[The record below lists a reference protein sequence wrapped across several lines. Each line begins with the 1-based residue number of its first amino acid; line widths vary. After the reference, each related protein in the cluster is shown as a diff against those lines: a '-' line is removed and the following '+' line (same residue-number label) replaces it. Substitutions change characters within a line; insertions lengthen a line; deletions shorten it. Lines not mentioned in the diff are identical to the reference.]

1 MELVF
6 DFFEDHLK
14 AAAVVKVRRPLAL
27 GVLCFMLGALSF
39 FVAMSV
45 SGRLSPLPFNWFIL
59 ALFLLWELG
68 SGLALVAVLHL
79 IADFEGRPGSGGEL
93 FVLFGMAN
101 LIWAL
106 AIPVALLF
114 MAFLPHAHWPL
125 TAAFLFVG
133 LYNLGL
139 KARSL
144 QDTYQLSQGRAWIT
158 LALPYLATVMASG
171 LAFALAMASVVMQI
185 LKGLD

>member
-14 AAAVVKVRRPLAL
+14 AAAAVKSRRPLAL
-27 GVLCFMLGALSF
+27 GVLSFILGALSF
-39 FVAMSV
+39 FVAMGV
-45 SGRLSPLPFNWFIL
+45 SGRLAPLPFNWFMF

-79 IADFEGRPGSGGEL
+79 IADFEGRPGSGAEL
-93 FVLFGMAN
+93 FVLFGFAN
-101 LIWAL
+101 LIWSLAVPLAL
-106 AIPVALLF
+106 ILLAVF
-114 MAFLPHAHWPL
+114 PNAHWPL
-125 TAAFLFVG
+125 TAAFLLVG
-133 LYNLGL
+133 LCNLSL

-158 LALPYLATVMASG
+158 LVLPYLATVMVSG
-171 LAFALAMASVVMQI
+171 LAFTLAMASMVAQLM
-185 LKGLD
+185 KGFD